1 MIRPTRRQNGN
12 AIMVGIPDIFTG
24 RSLAYGLSTLGNVSA
39 RPNFELQYNILQ
51 NSVVDRI
58 NKELENIQAS
68 STETVDVV
76 LVSTKNKLT
85 IFRDNVHTFVYQ
97 NSRNAWTVADLKTKV
112 DGLSA
117 ALNNGDTA
125 GANVLLA
132 QIDRN
137 VGNMTVPN
145 GTSIGIFLQDRI
157 AAIRRDGLI
166 NVDRG
171 SGPIKITSFSQFANN
186 GEAVTAY
193 NNAIAKLD
201 SVANAVLANAEGA
214 EKLRGLADKNL
225 VAVSLEIESAK
236 LASQAE
242 QAAALK
248 KVRDQYAQFLNALSL
263 AFEGNQ
269 AMAEQLGKN
278 LFNPNQISPG
288 SVMNMFA

>member
-1 MIRPTRRQNGN
+1 
-12 AIMVGIPDIFTG
+12 MVGIPDIFTG
-24 RSLAYGLSTLGNVSA
+24 RSLAYGLSALSNVSA

-51 NSVVDRI
+51 NSIVERI
-58 NKELENIQAS
+58 NKEIEAVQAS
-68 STETVDVV
+68 STETIDAV
-76 LVSTKNKLT
+76 LISTKNKLT
-85 IFRDNVHTFVYQ
+85 LFSDNVHTFVFQ
-97 NSRNAWTVADLKTKV
+97 NNRNAWTISDLKTKV
-112 DGLSA
+112 NGLST

-132 QIDRN
+132 EIDRN

-145 GTSIGIFLQDRI
+145 GTPIGIFLQDGI

-166 NVDRG
+166 NVDSG
-171 SGPIKITSFSQFANN
+171 SGPVKITSFSQFANN

-193 NNAIAKLD
+193 NNATAKLD
-201 SVANAVLANAEGA
+201 KVAYAVLANAEGA
-214 EKLRGLADKNL
+214 EKLRSLADKNL
-225 VAVSLEIESAK
+225 AAVSLEIESAK

-248 KVRDQYAQFLNALSL
+248 KVRDKYSQFLNALSL

-269 AMAEQLGKN
+269 AMADQLGKN

>member
-1 MIRPTRRQNGN
+1 MIHSTRRQNGN

-39 RPNFELQYNILQ
+39 RPNFELQYSILQ
-51 NSVVDRI
+51 NSIIERI
-58 NKELENIQAS
+58 NKEIEAVQAS
-68 STETVDVV
+68 STETIDAV

-85 IFRDNVHTFVYQ
+85 LFSDNVQTFVFQ
-97 NSRNAWTVADLKTKV
+97 NSRNAWTISDLKTKV

-132 QIDRN
+132 EIDRN

-145 GTSIGIFLQDRI
+145 GTPIGIFLQDGI

-171 SGPIKITSFSQFANN
+171 SGPVKITSFSQFANN

-193 NNAIAKLD
+193 DNAIAKLD
-201 SVANAVLANAEGA
+201 TVANAVLANAEGA

-248 KVRDQYAQFLNALSL
+248 KVRDQYSQFLTALSL

-269 AMAEQLGKN
+269 AMADQLGKN
-278 LFNPNQISPG
+278 LFDPNQISPG